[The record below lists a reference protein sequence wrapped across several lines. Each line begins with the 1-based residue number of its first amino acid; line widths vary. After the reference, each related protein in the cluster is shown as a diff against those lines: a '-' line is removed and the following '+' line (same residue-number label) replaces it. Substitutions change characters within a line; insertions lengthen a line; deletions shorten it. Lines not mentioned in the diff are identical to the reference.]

1 MADFFTPF
9 PWMLIY
15 TWYTAVY
22 AQANLSKTIL
32 GEGFGSH
39 IHPLLSLSSSAP
51 RFCFRNFAPSCTK
64 HQVGLLSQ
72 GLKKNSNASL
82 SFGASSSYIL
92 LVQGHFLLILGHFP
106 FVRTGQPDNCWMSQ
120 LANEIGFFQGFLQ
133 KNHLLPA
140 HHSVFRIWLIWLDS
154 FD

>member
-32 GEGFGSH
+32 GEGFGSR

-51 RFCFRNFAPSCTK
+51 RFCFRNFATNTK
-64 HQVGLLSQ
+64 LVSFLRAW
-72 GLKKNSNASL
+72 KKNSNASL

-106 FVRTGQPDNCWMSQ
+106 LVRTGQADHCWTSQ
-120 LANEIGFFQGFLQ
+120 LANEISFFQGFLQ

-140 HHSVFRIWLIWLDS
+140 HYSVFRIWLIWLDS